1 MFSIFFQICPSF
13 VPRLSLVFYLRYF
26 VPHFFYF
33 YVIFSYV
40 VKQLFDDSYVKC
52 FG

>member
-1 MFSIFFQICPSF
+1 MFSVFLDLSLVCPSF
-13 VPRLSLVFYLRYF
+13 VPRFLSTIFC
-26 VPHFFYF
+26 PSFFYF

>member
-1 MFSIFFQICPSF
+1 MFSIFLD
-13 VPRLSLVFYLRYF
+13 LSLVC
-26 VPHFFYF
+26 PSFFYF

-40 VKQLFDDSYVKC
+40 VIQLFDDSYVKC